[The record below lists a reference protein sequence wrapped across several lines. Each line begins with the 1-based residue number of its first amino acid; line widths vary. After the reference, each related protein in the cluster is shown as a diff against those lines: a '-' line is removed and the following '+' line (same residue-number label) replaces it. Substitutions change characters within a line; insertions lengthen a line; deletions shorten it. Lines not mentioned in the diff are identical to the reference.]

1 MQGYDKAITPLRLT
15 VGYTYRILLTKNLSL
30 NLGVDGN
37 IGLFTGFTP
46 QDGYP
51 NGYLYF
57 YQNENTAIYNYG
69 FIRSRLKYE
78 TFFNIIYFRG
88 GLSFAI

>member
-51 NGYLYF
+51 NGYLFLPEWEHGY
-57 YQNENTAIYNYG
+57 
-69 FIRSRLKYE
+69 L
-78 TFFNIIYFRG
+78 
-88 GLSFAI
+88 

>member
-1 MQGYDKAITPLRLT
+1 MNSSKIITLLRLT

-46 QDGYP
+46 
-51 NGYLYF
+51 
-57 YQNENTAIYNYG
+57 
-69 FIRSRLKYE
+69 
-78 TFFNIIYFRG
+78 
-88 GLSFAI
+88 